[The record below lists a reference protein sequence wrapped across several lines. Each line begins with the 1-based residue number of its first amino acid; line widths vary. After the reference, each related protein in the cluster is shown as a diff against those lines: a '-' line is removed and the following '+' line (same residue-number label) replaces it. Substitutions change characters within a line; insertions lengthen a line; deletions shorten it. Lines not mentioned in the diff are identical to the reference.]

1 MPRKQTHEEFVQ
13 DIKNIN
19 PTIKIIGKYQK
30 AKERIE
36 CSCNICNFE
45 WNPMAYSLK
54 YGIGCPN
61 CGNMDQNKMSVTLR
75 TCGYLGCQYWNQGRT
90 QEIKERV
97 LHL

>member
-36 CSCNICNFE
+36 CSCNICNFSSDFFSSYFC
-45 WNPMAYSLK
+45 YSDCDR
-54 YGIGCPN
+54 IAI
-61 CGNMDQNKMSVTLR
+61 
-75 TCGYLGCQYWNQGRT
+75 
-90 QEIKERV
+90 EIHAIV
-97 LHL
+97 